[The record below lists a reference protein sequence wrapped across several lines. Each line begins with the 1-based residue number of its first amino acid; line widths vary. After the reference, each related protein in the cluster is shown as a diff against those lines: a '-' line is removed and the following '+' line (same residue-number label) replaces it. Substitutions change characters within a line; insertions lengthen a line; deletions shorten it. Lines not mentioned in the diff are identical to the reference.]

1 MSMREYPVREF
12 IKILNKNEWYYEH
25 HDSVHYVYSKEGY
38 SNKIVINH
46 HERTVRPVIAKRIIK
61 EGNLI
66 I

>member
-1 MSMREYPVREF
+1 MSLREYPVREF
-12 IKILNKNEWYYEH
+12 VKILHRNGWDFERN
-25 HDSVHYVYSKEGY
+25 DSVHYIYSKKGY

-46 HERTVRPVIAKRIIK
+46 HERTVRPVIAKRLIK